1 MGLTIE
7 ETLSRNLLKI
17 DSEEINAYFQLK
29 NKAKEFEEYKEEC
42 NVIAF
47 PILFFGNLCNVLLG
61 LLYIDGFHKFGV
73 GFAIVGVILV
83 ILLAVCL
90 SISSKNKQLQNQY
103 EDKTKKIIKENN
115 ILILN
120 DVFRIKDILNQESDD
135 IKCLLFGCVEKR
147 KIEDNNSEEI
157 KYYVDK
163 LKFIKKKIELLED
176 IEFYIRS
183 HKKDITIEAE
193 EMLNENGLR

>member
-103 EDKTKKIIKENN
+103 EEKTKEIIKENN
-115 ILILN
+115 ILLLSDASKIMG
-120 DVFRIKDILNQESDD
+120 VLNQESDD
-135 IKCLLFGCVEKR
+135 FKYLLSGCIQERKMGCINSK
-147 KIEDNNSEEI
+147 KIE
-157 KYYVDK
+157 YYVEQ
-163 LKFIKKKIELLED
+163 LKFIEKKESLLYD
-176 IEFYIRS
+176 IKFYLWN
-183 HKKDITIEAE
+183 HKTIAVEAE
-193 EMLNENGLR
+193 EILNDDI

>member
-135 IKCLLFGCVEKR
+135 IKYLLSGCIQERKMGCINLK
-147 KIEDNNSEEI
+147 KIE
-157 KYYVDK
+157 YYVEQ
-163 LKFIKKKIELLED
+163 LKFIEKKRK
-176 IEFYIRS
+176 S
-183 HKKDITIEAE
+183 TI
-193 EMLNENGLR
+193 